1 MKKEKAIKATI
12 KNAGVFCPYVKL
24 ELPIGLEIE
33 GVRMKVIFDEL
44 DKILFLRQ
52 QRELTASDAVTLWSK
67 YQHHFNG

>member
-1 MKKEKAIKATI
+1 MKKKVEKKTNF
-12 KNAGVFCPYVKL
+12 KNAGVFCQYVKQ